1 MSSTNN
7 QRFKDIEKY
16 SNPDIVRQMADYYLG
31 KDVPVFFSTRR
42 DKKYMVQSPEGKWIH
57 FGAYGMEDY
66 TKHRNLARREAFR
79 RRNHEWAKAD
89 KWSPAWLAYY
99 LLWT

>member
-16 SNPDIVRQMADYYLG
+16 SNPDLVRQMADYYLG
-31 KDVPVFFSTRR
+31 KEVPVFYSTRK
-42 DKKYMVQSPEGKWIH
+42 DKKYMVQNPEGKWIH
-57 FGAYGMEDY
+57 FGFYGMEDY
-66 TKHRNLARREAFR
+66 TKHRNLARRESFR
-79 RRNHEWAKAD
+79 VRNHKWANAE

-99 LLWT
+99 LLW